1 MLVEAGSIYHLPS
14 ESVAVVTF
22 PVFNFGS
29 QITNEPVGRQRAKSF
44 LTKIQKEICQI
55 RKKKFHKQIA
65 HSMAGWS
72 MAGSAGGSSEFVLLR
87 ADEKTRK
94 KMKRE
99 TKKEKEKKR
108 DKESEWG

>member
-1 MLVEAGSIYHLPS
+1 
-14 ESVAVVTF
+14 
-22 PVFNFGS
+22 
-29 QITNEPVGRQRAKSF
+29 
-44 LTKIQKEICQI
+44 
-55 RKKKFHKQIA
+55 
-65 HSMAGWS
+65 

-99 TKKEKEKKR
+99 TKKDKEKKR